1 LDISENEKKDVII
14 QQACTE
20 LANATNNQV
29 AVNYRTHFVG
39 FCRPKGTQPFRA
51 VAFSPAAG
59 MAIGMGMMMQVQI
72 PGGASP
78 GQTLQVQGPQGQAIQ
93 VQIPEGM
100 SPGQTFQVQVPP
112 AQPVMV
118 QGTVVQSA

>member
-1 LDISENEKKDVII
+1 
-14 QQACTE
+14 
-20 LANATNNQV
+20 
-29 AVNYRTHFVG
+29 
-39 FCRPKGTQPFRA
+39 
-51 VAFSPAAG
+51 